1 MDTGIPHNDLP
12 RHIGIILDGNR
23 RWAKEQG
30 LPSIEGHKK
39 GSENFSEVVRQLFDK
54 GVEYVS
60 AFVFSTENWRRTEEE
75 VSYLMRLVVKLT
87 NDSLDEFREAGI
99 RMRIL
104 GSRDRLSKSVLKAVE
119 KAESTTAHNT
129 RGTLALCFNYGGHEE
144 IIQAARS
151 LVRNGVQPEDI
162 NEKTFEQSLY
172 CSDIPA
178 LDMVVRTSGEQRLSG
193 FMLYRAAYAELLFME
208 KYWPD
213 VTPADMD
220 SVLAEYATRQRR
232 YGA

>member
-1 MDTGIPHNDLP
+1 MDTDSPHNELP

-30 LPSIEGHKK
+30 LPSIEGHRK
-39 GSENFSEVVRQLFDK
+39 GSENFSEVVRHLFDK

-87 NDSLDEFREAGI
+87 NDSLDEFNEAGI

-119 KAESTTAHNT
+119 KAESTTADNT
-129 RGTLALCFNYGGHEE
+129 KGTLALCFNYGGHEE
-144 IIQAARS
+144 IIQAARA
-151 LVRNGVQPEDI
+151 LVSKGIQPEEI
-162 NEKTFEQSLY
+162 NEETFEQALY
-172 CSDIPA
+172 CPDIPA

-193 FMLYRAAYAELLFME
+193 FMLYRAAYAELIFME

-220 SVLAEYATRQRR
+220 EVLGVYATRQRR